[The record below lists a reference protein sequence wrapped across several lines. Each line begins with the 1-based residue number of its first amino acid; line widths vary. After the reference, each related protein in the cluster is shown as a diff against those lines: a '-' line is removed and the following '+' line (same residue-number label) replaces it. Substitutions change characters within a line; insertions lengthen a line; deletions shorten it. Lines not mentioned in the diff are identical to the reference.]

1 LTRETTETA
10 QNASKVGPNI
20 QSEES
25 PRKPGDTA
33 ALPKE
38 INIKRL
44 SDQLA
49 ALVNWRV
56 KLVRMLLT
64 REMSPDLFNEI
75 YSEYLEKAKDLD
87 ENRIKLFKTAS
98 ERVENLAFELQQLK
112 LGCEAGE
119 VSAREY
125 IERKLRVDR
134 EMWALG
140 PKIAM
145 LQDPYKTTSLNV
157 SDSFGHILDLA
168 DHFEREA
175 PALGL
180 DARTVTAVAKDL
192 KRIHM
197 AMSAGIQP

>member
-1 LTRETTETA
+1 MTKETTETA
-10 QNASKVGPNI
+10 QNASKVGANT

-25 PRKPGDTA
+25 PKKPGDTA
-33 ALPKE
+33 VLPKE

-64 REMSPDLFNEI
+64 REMSPDLFSEI
-75 YSEYLEKAKDLD
+75 YSEYLVKAMDLD

-98 ERVENLAFELQQLK
+98 ERIETLAFELLQLK

-125 IERKLRVDR
+125 IERKLKVDR

-140 PKIAM
+140 PKLAM

-157 SDSFGHILDLA
+157 SDSHEHILDLA

-180 DARTVTAVAKDL
+180 EARTVTAVVKDL

-197 AMSAGIQP
+197 AMSAGIEP